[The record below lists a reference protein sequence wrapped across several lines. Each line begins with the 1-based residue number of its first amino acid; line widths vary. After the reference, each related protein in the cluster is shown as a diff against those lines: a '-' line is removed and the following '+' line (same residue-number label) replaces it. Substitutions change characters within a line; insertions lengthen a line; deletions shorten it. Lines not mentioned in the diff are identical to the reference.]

1 MPDTLLS
8 NPLAIIVGI
17 LCLSVCIF
25 IHELGHFLAAR
36 WRGAHVPRFSI
47 FGLGPPIVSWH
58 WRGVE
63 WCICWI
69 PLGAYVQIP
78 QLADLGEIEG
88 GDAEP
93 GTPPRPPMGYADKV
107 IAALAGPVFNL
118 LLALL
123 LSTVLWY
130 VGEERSAEML
140 TTRIGYVSP
149 TLKLSDGREVPSP
162 AAQAG
167 LQVGDIIRSI
177 DGRPTTE
184 WQDVQAS
191 IIFGAGKTDGKRTAL
206 FVIERDGRPLS
217 LTLNPQLATD
227 EEVRRIGISP
237 YVEAK
242 VHSVGVGSPAAKAGF
257 AAGDQIAAIDR
268 TPIHSFATLDEA
280 LRANADRAL
289 AIRVVRA
296 GAPVDLTLPAGS
308 ATGMGTKL
316 GLVFTT
322 DLQIVH
328 TDPLEQIG
336 GFVAQTF
343 KTISR
348 LINPFSDI
356 RLSHMSSVI
365 GMVDTF
371 RQAAQAGPRYL
382 LFFAIAVNV
391 GLAVL
396 NLLPIP
402 VLDGGHILFATIGKL
417 RGRNLPVELIA
428 KLQFGFFVLLIS
440 MMLYVSSFDVRRS
453 LRRDSRPPAEES
465 APEKATDQKPSAPA
479 EP

>member
-1 MPDTLLS
+1 MPDSLLS
-8 NPLAIIVGI
+8 SPLAIVVGI
-17 LCLSVCIF
+17 LCLTVCIF

-36 WRGAHVPRFSI
+36 WRGAHVTRFSI
-47 FGLGPPIVSWH
+47 FGLGPPIVSWN

-88 GDAEP
+88 GDAAP
-93 GTPPRPPMGYADKV
+93 DTPPRPPMGYADKV
-107 IAALAGPVFNL
+107 IASVAGPVFNL

-149 TLKLSDGREVPSP
+149 TLKLSDGREIPSP

-167 LQVGDIIRSI
+167 LQVGDTIRSI
-177 DGRPTTE
+177 DGRTTTE

-191 IIFGAGKTDGKRTAL
+191 IIFGAGKTAGERTAA
-206 FVIERDGRPLS
+206 FVVERAGREVT
-217 LTLNPQLATD
+217 LTLKPQLAT
-227 EEVRRIGISP
+227 EEKLRRIGISP

-242 VHSVGVGSPAAKAGF
+242 VHSVVAESPAARAGF
-257 AAGDQIAAIDR
+257 AAGDRIDTIDGAR
-268 TPIHSFATLDEA
+268 IHSFVTLDEA
-280 LRANADRAL
+280 LRANAGRAL
-289 AIRVVRA
+289 AIRVLRA
-296 GAPVDLTLPAGS
+296 GAPVDLALPTGS
-308 ATGMGTKL
+308 ANGMGTKL
-316 GLVFTT
+316 GLAFTT

-328 TDPLEQIG
+328 TDPFTQIG
-336 GFVAQTF
+336 GFIGQTF
-343 KTISR
+343 QTISR

-382 LFFAIAVNV
+382 LLFAIAVNV

-417 RGRNLPVELIA
+417 RGRNLPVEWIA
-428 KLQFGFFVLLIS
+428 KLQFGFFVLLLS
-440 MMLYVSSFDVRRS
+440 MMLYVSTFDVRRT
-453 LRRDSRPPAEES
+453 LRRETRPPAEEP
-465 APEKATDQKPSAPA
+465 APEPTPAPTPPAPA
-479 EP
+479 TP